1 MNPIQ
6 RAQDILLKPK
16 DTWPQIAQEAA
27 TTQSLYRDWLLLL
40 AAVPAVAGFVGMSVL
55 GLGAFGFSYRVP

>member
-1 MNPIQ
+1 MCRPKAGLLGCGVPLEVRMNPIQ

-27 TTQSLYRDWLLLL
+27 TTQSLYLSLIHI
-40 AAVPAVAGFVGMSVL
+40 
-55 GLGAFGFSYRVP
+55 